1 MSTIDTASSASAA
14 GATGTLAGT
23 TSKAKTDNDLEGAD
37 RFLKLLVAQMK
48 NQDPLNPLDNA
59 EVTTQMA
66 QISTVSGIEKMN
78 RSIEQMLG
86 SFNQNQA
93 MQATGLIGREV
104 VLEGSGL
111 RLDAEGKGGGAFQLA
126 GAADKVTV
134 DILASSGAVLDT
146 IELGALGAGTHSFD
160 WTLKQ
165 GVAASQVDGFRVNAQ
180 LGKTAVVASPYM
192 RDRVEAVL
200 TGGSQLNLELAGGV
214 TVPYG
219 QVKAFR

>member
-14 GATGTLAGT
+14 GATGTLGGT
-23 TSKAKTDNDLEGAD
+23 ASNAKTGNDLEGAD

-104 VLEGSGL
+104 VLKGSGL

-200 TGGSQLNLELAGGV
+200 TGGSQLTLELAGGV